1 MVKHSTVFSI
11 LAAVHCIGLAQSQ
24 LVTPRD
30 ILAVAISMNGIDAN
44 FIFAPQPHSDGA
56 QVVIDVTKGLSK
68 LLALSPTGGYE
79 YHIHVS
85 PVGPDNDCM
94 ATGGHLDPYKVG
106 PVKCDALRPA
116 KCQEGDL
123 SGKHGELMAT
133 ESGAIPTISYLDRQ
147 LRFSGAETTIVG
159 RSVVIHNNGTRVA
172 CGDIL
177 SFTSEAHREAT
188 STDSGDARVAQHTA
202 SGAQEVAARGLRY
215 RVVISGMA
223 AMALT
228 SL

>member
-1 MVKHSTVFSI
+1 
-11 LAAVHCIGLAQSQ
+11 
-24 LVTPRD
+24 
-30 ILAVAISMNGIDAN
+30 MNGIEAS
-44 FIFAPQPHSDGA
+44 FIFAPQPHSGGA
-56 QVVIDVTKGLSK
+56 EVVIDVVKGLSK

-94 ATGGHLDPYKVG
+94 ATGGHLDPFKVG
-106 PVKCDALRPA
+106 SVKCDASRPE

-147 LRFSGAETTIVG
+147 LRFSGVETTIVG

-172 CGDIL
+172 CGNIL
-177 SFTSEAHREAT
+177 SFNSEAYRDAT
-188 STDSGDARVAQHTA
+188 GTHQGDARVAQHTA
-202 SGAQEVAARGLRY
+202 DGARKNRAGKWSYRAAL
-215 RVVISGMA
+215 SSTA
-223 AMALT
+223 AAALA
-228 SL
+228 LL